1 MIRTPLEDRVRH
13 IVATIFDVP
22 PQDVTPQTARG
33 GLERWDSL
41 GHLVLVLELEQEFDI
56 QLPPEQVERLNSVA
70 EIAGVLG
77 TDYHLE
83 GSAS

>member
-1 MIRTPLEDRVRH
+1 MICTPLEERVRH

-22 PQDVTPQTARG
+22 PPEVTSETARG

-70 EIAGVLG
+70 EIAGVLA
-77 TDYHLE
+77 TDYRLT
-83 GSAS
+83 G